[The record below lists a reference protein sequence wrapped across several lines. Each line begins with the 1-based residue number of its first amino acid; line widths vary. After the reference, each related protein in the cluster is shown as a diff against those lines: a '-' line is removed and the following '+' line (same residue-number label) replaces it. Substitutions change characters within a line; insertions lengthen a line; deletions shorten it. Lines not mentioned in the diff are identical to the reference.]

1 MAPLVA
7 SGEIRPRPMLL
18 TTAIVSGPAHSI
30 AQRWLAGHLDRPLTS
45 YLGELTAAACAGLSG
60 TPAPGGAGH
69 GRPAPAAHSRP
80 PLATARVTLE
90 LLADD
95 GSVVS
100 RGQTSAQLSPL
111 YQAHPRRLG
120 RCGPVPAAALS
131 DR

>member
-45 YLGELTAAACAGLSG
+45 FLDDLTYAACAGLSG
-60 TPAPGGAGH
+60 APA
-69 GRPAPAAHSRP
+69 PAPAAHAQP
-80 PLATARVTLE
+80 GPATARVTLE

-95 GSVVS
+95 GSVVG
-100 RGQTSAQLSPL
+100 RGQSSAQLSP
-111 YQAHPRRLG
+111 
-120 RCGPVPAAALS
+120 
-131 DR
+131 